1 MTLIMLDVKTTF
13 GNIVR
18 DQSVSICMLQFIPG
32 NAGLKIV
39 NCHQFPN
46 QIFTLQ
52 PSVVNGATDIIE
64 KILKA
69 YNVICP

>member
-18 DQSVSICMLQFIPG
+18 DQSVSICMLQFVPG

-39 NCHQFPN
+39 NCHHFPN
-46 QIFTLQ
+46 HIFTIQ
-52 PSVVNGATDIIE
+52 SSVVTVLLISLKKFE
-64 KILKA
+64 KFIK
-69 YNVICP
+69 

>member
-1 MTLIMLDVKTTF
+1 MLDVKTTF
-13 GNIVR
+13 KNIVR
-18 DQSVSICMLQFIPG
+18 DQSVSICMLQFVPG

-52 PSVVNGATDIIE
+52 SSVVTVLLIS
-64 KILKA
+64 LKKFRKF
-69 YNVICP
+69 IK